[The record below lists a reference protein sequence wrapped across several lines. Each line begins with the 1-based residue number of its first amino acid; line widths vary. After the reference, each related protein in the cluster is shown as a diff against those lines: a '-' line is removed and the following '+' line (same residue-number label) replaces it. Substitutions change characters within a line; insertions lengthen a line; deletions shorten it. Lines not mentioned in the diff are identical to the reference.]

1 MIKITIRVEIKVCVL
16 SDIIDDVFN
25 RVVSSKPLLKNR
37 DVLRADYVPEKL
49 LFRDDEIRAV
59 AEVLSPLLKGFRA
72 SNLLLYGKPGTGK
85 TAVAKYVLKHL
96 QRKASE
102 LNIKV
107 ALAYSNTKTANREYT
122 MLVEL
127 GNSIG
132 LRFPFTGLASS
143 ELFTRIIN
151 YINNNKLNTV
161 FVLDEI
167 DFLVKK
173 HGDEILYQMTR
184 ANERLEYGSL
194 GLVGIS
200 NDLNF
205 KEFLDPRVLSSL
217 SEEEIVF
224 SPYNVKELRDILVER
239 AKLGFYDNCVSYSA
253 INLCAA
259 IAGSEHGDA
268 RRAVDLLRVA
278 GEVAERE
285 GADIVEEKHVR
296 IAEKKIEQDKV
307 IETLRKMP
315 IHEKLVICS
324 IMLSNNGTTG
334 DIYNKYKELANKSG
348 LEPVTQRRVGMMISE
363 LDMQGLISAPVINK
377 GRYGRTKKITLAIQP
392 SILRQ
397 VISEDQLIS
406 SII

>member
-1 MIKITIRVEIKVCVL
+1 MVCLL
-16 SDIIDDVFN
+16 SIDDIFN
-25 RVVSSKPLLKNR
+25 KVVSSKPLIKDRN
-37 DVLRADYVPEKL
+37 VLRADYVPDKL
-49 LFRDDEIRAV
+49 LFRDNEITAV
-59 AEVLSPLLKGFRA
+59 AEVLTPLLKGYRA

-85 TAVAKYVLKHL
+85 TAVARYVLKHL
-96 QRKASE
+96 QRKAYE

-127 GNSIG
+127 GNHIG
-132 LRFPFTGLASS
+132 LKFPFTGLASS
-143 ELFTRIIN
+143 ELFSRILN
-151 YINNNKLNTV
+151 YINSNNLNTV

-167 DFLVKK
+167 DFLVKR

-184 ANERLEYGSL
+184 ANERIEHGSL

-224 SPYNVKELRDILVER
+224 APYNVNELRDILLDR
-239 AKLGFYDNCVSYSA
+239 IKLGFYNDAVSIPA

-285 GADIVEEKHVR
+285 GSPRVEERHVR

-307 IETLRKMP
+307 TETLRRLP
-315 IHEKLVICS
+315 LHEKLVMYS
-324 IMLSNNGTTG
+324 ILLAENGITG
-334 DIYNKYKELANKSG
+334 DVYSKYLELTKRLAI
-348 LEPVTQRRVGMMISE
+348 EPVTQRRVGMMISE
-363 LDMQGLISAPVINK
+363 LDMQGLIYAPIVNK
-377 GRYGRTKKITLAIQP
+377 GRHGRTKKITLAIQHALLKRVMEEDP
-392 SILRQ
+392 LTNGIL
-397 VISEDQLIS
+397 
-406 SII
+406 

>member
-1 MIKITIRVEIKVCVL
+1 MHE
-16 SDIIDDVFN
+16 IIDDIFDKI
-25 RVVSSKPLLKNR
+25 VSAKPLLKNR
-37 DVLRADYVPEKL
+37 DVLRADYLPDKL

-85 TAVAKYVLKHL
+85 TAVTRYVLKHL
-96 QRKASE
+96 QKKANT
-102 LNIKV
+102 LNVKV
-107 ALAYSNTKTANREYT
+107 ALAYTNTKTANREYT

-127 GNSIG
+127 GNTMG
-132 LRFPFTGLASS
+132 LKFPFTGLASS
-143 ELFTRIIN
+143 ELFSRILE
-151 YINNNKLNTV
+151 YINNNSLNTV

-184 ANERLEYGSL
+184 ANEKLESGSL

-224 SPYNVKELRDILVER
+224 SPYNVREIRDILLER
-239 AKLGFYDNCVSYSA
+239 AKLGFYEDAVSYSA

-285 GADIVEEKHVR
+285 GVERVEEKHVR

-307 IETLRKMP
+307 IETLRHMP
-315 IHEKLVICS
+315 IHEKLIITS
-324 IMLSNNGTTG
+324 IMLSNNGNTG
-334 DIYNKYKELANKSG
+334 DIYTKYMELTKKLG
-348 LEPVTQRRVGMMISE
+348 LESVTQRRVSMIINE
-363 LDMQGLISAPVINK
+363 LDIQGLISAPIVNK
-377 GRYGRTKKITLAIQP
+377 GRYGRTKKITLTIQP
-392 SILRQ
+392 AVLKQ
-397 VISEDQLIS
+397 VISEDPLTS
-406 SII
+406 GII

>member
-1 MIKITIRVEIKVCVL
+1 MCLLSIDEIFNKI
-16 SDIIDDVFN
+16 
-25 RVVSSKPLLKNR
+25 VSSRSLIKDR
-37 DVLRADYVPEKL
+37 AVLRADYVPDKL
-49 LFRDDEIRAV
+49 LFRNNEITAV
-59 AEVLSPLLKGFRA
+59 AEVLSPLLKGYRA

-85 TAVAKYVLKHL
+85 TAVARYVLKHL
-96 QRKASE
+96 QRKANE
-102 LNIKV
+102 LNIKI

-132 LRFPFTGLASS
+132 LKFPFTGLASS
-143 ELFTRIIN
+143 ELFTRILN
-151 YINNNKLNTV
+151 YINNYNLNTV

-167 DFLVKK
+167 DFLVKRY
-173 HGDEILYQMTR
+173 GDEILYQMTR
-184 ANERLEYGSL
+184 SNERLENGSL

-217 SEEEIVF
+217 SEEEVVF
-224 SPYNVKELRDILVER
+224 APYSVNELKEILLERVE
-239 AKLGFYDNCVSYSA
+239 LGFYKDTVNTSA

-285 GADIVEEKHVR
+285 GAVKVEERHIR

-307 IETLRKMP
+307 TETLRRLP
-315 IHEKLVICS
+315 LHEKLVMYS
-324 IMLSNNGTTG
+324 ILLADNGITG
-334 DIYNKYKELANKSG
+334 DVYSKYLELTKKLSI
-348 LEPVTQRRVGMMISE
+348 EPVTQRRIGMMISE
-363 LDMQGLISAPVINK
+363 LDMQGLIYAPIINK
-377 GRYGRTKKITLAIQP
+377 GRHGRTKKITLAIQHSLLKQAIEEDP
-392 SILRQ
+392 LTNGIL
-397 VISEDQLIS
+397 
-406 SII
+406 

>member
-1 MIKITIRVEIKVCVL
+1 MN
-16 SDIIDDVFN
+16 DILDDIFN
-25 RVVSSKPLLKNR
+25 KVVSSKSLIKDR
-37 DVLRADYVPEKL
+37 KVLRADYVPDKL
-49 LFRDDEIRAV
+49 LFRENEIKAV
-59 AEVLSPLLKGFRA
+59 AEVLTPLLKGARA

-85 TAVAKYVLKHL
+85 TAVARYVLKHL
-96 QRKASE
+96 QKKASE
-102 LNIKV
+102 LNISV

-127 GNSIG
+127 GTAIN

-143 ELFTRIIN
+143 ELFTRILNHIN
-151 YINNNKLNTV
+151 QNGLNTV

-167 DFLVKK
+167 DFLIKK

-184 ANERLEYGSL
+184 ANERLEHGSL

-205 KEFLDPRVLSSL
+205 KELLDPRVLSSL

-224 SPYNVKELRDILVER
+224 SPYSVNELKEILLER
-239 AKLGFYDNCVSYSA
+239 AKIGFYENTVSIAA
-253 INLCAA
+253 INLAAA

-285 GADIVEEKHVR
+285 CATQVDERHVR

-307 IETLRKMP
+307 IETLRHMP
-315 IHEKLVICS
+315 IHEKLVITS
-324 IMLSNNGTTG
+324 IMLSNNCTTG
-334 DIYNKYKELANKSG
+334 DIYTKYLELTSKLG
-348 LEPVTQRRVGMMISE
+348 LEPVTQRRIGMMISE
-363 LDMQGLISAPVINK
+363 LDMQGLISAPIINN
-377 GRYGRTKKITLAIQP
+377 GRYGRTKKITLSIQP
-392 SILRQ
+392 SIVKQ
-397 VISEDQLIS
+397 VLSEDPLTS
-406 SII
+406 TII

>member
-1 MIKITIRVEIKVCVL
+1 MCLLSIDEI
-16 SDIIDDVFN
+16 FN
-25 RVVSSKPLLKNR
+25 KVVSSRSLIKDR
-37 DVLRADYVPEKL
+37 TVLRADYVPDKL
-49 LFRDDEIRAV
+49 LFRNNEITAV
-59 AEVLSPLLKGFRA
+59 AEVLSPLLKGYRA

-85 TAVAKYVLKHL
+85 TAVARYVLKHL
-96 QRKASE
+96 QRKANE
-102 LNIKV
+102 LNIKI

-132 LRFPFTGLASS
+132 LKFPFTGLASS
-143 ELFTRIIN
+143 ELFTRILN
-151 YINNNKLNTV
+151 YINNYNLNTV

-167 DFLVKK
+167 DFLVKRY
-173 HGDEILYQMTR
+173 GDEILYQMTR
-184 ANERLEYGSL
+184 SNERLENGSL

-217 SEEEIVF
+217 SEEEVVF
-224 SPYNVKELRDILVER
+224 APYSVNELKEILLERVE
-239 AKLGFYDNCVSYSA
+239 LGFYKDTVNTSA

-285 GADIVEEKHVR
+285 GAVKVEERHIR

-307 IETLRKMP
+307 TETLRRLP
-315 IHEKLVICS
+315 LHEKLVMYS
-324 IMLSNNGTTG
+324 ILLADNGITG
-334 DIYNKYKELANKSG
+334 DVYSKYLELTKKLSI
-348 LEPVTQRRVGMMISE
+348 EPVTQRRIGMMISE
-363 LDMQGLISAPVINK
+363 LDMQGLIYAPIINK
-377 GRYGRTKKITLAIQP
+377 GRHGRTKKITLAIQHSLLKQAIEEDP
-392 SILRQ
+392 LTNGIL
-397 VISEDQLIS
+397 
-406 SII
+406 

>member
-1 MIKITIRVEIKVCVL
+1 M
-16 SDIIDDVFN
+16 SIIDDIFN
-25 RVVSSKPLLKNR
+25 KAMNSKPLIKDR
-37 DVLRADYVPEKL
+37 SVLRADYVPDKL
-49 LFRDDEIRAV
+49 LFRDDEIKAV
-59 AEVLSPLLKGFRA
+59 AEALLPLLKGSRA

-85 TAVAKYVLKHL
+85 TAVARYVLKHL
-96 QRKASE
+96 QRKALEYDIS
-102 LNIKV
+102 I

-127 GNSIG
+127 GEAIG
-132 LRFPFTGLASS
+132 LRFPFTGLATS
-143 ELFTRIIN
+143 EVFTRILN
-151 YINNNKLNTV
+151 YINANGINTV

-184 ANERLEYGSL
+184 ANERLKEGSL

-205 KEFLDPRVLSSL
+205 KELLDPRVLSSL

-224 SPYNVKELRDILVER
+224 SPYTVNELRIILEER
-239 AKLGFYDNCVSYSA
+239 ARLGFYENCVSPSA

-259 IAGSEHGDA
+259 IAGLEHGDA

-285 GADIVEEKHVR
+285 GSEMVEEKHVR

-307 IETLRKMP
+307 AETIKKMP
-315 IHEKLVICS
+315 IHEKLVITS
-324 IMLSNNGTTG
+324 VMLSEQGTTG
-334 DIYNKYKELANKSG
+334 DIYNKYSELAKRLG
-348 LEPVTQRRVGMMISE
+348 LEPVTQRRVGMIISE
-363 LDMQGLISAPVINK
+363 LDMQGLISAPIINK
-377 GRYGRTKKITLAIQP
+377 GRYGRTKKISLLIQP
-392 SILRQ
+392 SLLKQIIL
-397 VISEDQLIS
+397 EDQLTAELL
-406 SII
+406 